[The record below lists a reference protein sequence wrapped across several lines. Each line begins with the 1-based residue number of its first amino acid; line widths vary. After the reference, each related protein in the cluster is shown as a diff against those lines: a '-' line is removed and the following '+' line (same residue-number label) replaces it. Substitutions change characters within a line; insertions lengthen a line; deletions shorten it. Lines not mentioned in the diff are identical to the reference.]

1 MTRRELRTYTFL
13 LLYRIFYFDKSEMED
28 QMEKFFEYENDIKLF
43 GNKEPIE
50 INEEDKK
57 YIMDKVNQVIYKLD
71 EIDALISEKAKNWT
85 IDRIDYIDLSIIRLA
100 YYEIKYEDDIP
111 IGVAINEAVELA
123 KLYGE
128 KNSYSFVNGLLAKM
142 L

>member
-57 YIMDKVNQVIYKLD
+57 YIMDKVNQVIDKLD

>member
-57 YIMDKVNQVIYKLD
+57 YIMDKVNQVIDKLD
-71 EIDALISEKAKNWT
+71 EIDALISEKVKNWT